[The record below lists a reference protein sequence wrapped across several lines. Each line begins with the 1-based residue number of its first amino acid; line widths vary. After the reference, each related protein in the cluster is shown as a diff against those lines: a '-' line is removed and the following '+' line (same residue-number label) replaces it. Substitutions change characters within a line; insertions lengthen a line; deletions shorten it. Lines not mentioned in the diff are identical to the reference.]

1 MFWFNK
7 KFSQG
12 FLLFL
17 VSWKMNCRLFA
28 DVKEK
33 RKKNN
38 FAQCRRRSY
47 SLNIGNFLLFFGNQ
61 FWSLLTLFSQLPFG
75 TPMPGIL
82 LNYLISQYL
91 HDTPLNQKKTS
102 FLNISNFLFW
112 FFFRDFFCFDFLAEK
127 LLSRKECLNIT
138 QPTKRNNSF
147 CELLCHLFCGKTG

>member
-75 TPMPGIL
+75 TPMPKIL
-82 LNYLISQYL
+82 LNYLISLYL
-91 HDTPLNQKKTS
+91 NTYKTFHYFRRRHF
-102 FLNISNFLFW
+102 FLNFVNFWFWISFVVFLFPHGETTEPVRM
-112 FFFRDFFCFDFLAEK
+112 FSYHATYTDAV
-127 LLSRKECLNIT
+127 ST
-138 QPTKRNNSF
+138 
-147 CELLCHLFCGKTG
+147 